1 MSQHDDGVRLR
12 HMLDAARQAVGFA
25 RGRTR
30 ADLDRD
36 LQLSLAL
43 TRLVEIVGEAAK
55 NVSTERR
62 ALLPKVPWRAIA
74 GTRDRLVHA
83 YFDVD
88 HDQLWQIVSTDLPA
102 LQGARA
108 GDRRLAING
117 DRHRAAQARPAT
129 VTTPQRHCARCS
141 MKDVPS

>member
-1 MSQHDDGVRLR
+1 
-12 HMLDAARQAVGFA
+12 MLDAARQAVDFA

-36 LQLSLAL
+36 FQLSLAL

-55 NVSTERR
+55 NVSPERR

-102 LQGARA
+102 LVRV
-108 GDRRLAING
+108 LE
-117 DRHRAAQARPAT
+117 QAT
-129 VTTPQRHCARCS
+129 
-141 MKDVPS
+141 DG